1 MPVDSRNVILKHTD
15 ISNRKYAKTVFSSFF
30 FFLSFFFFFGGGGGT
45 EAAIFKIIQPKD
57 TK

>member
-30 FFLSFFFFFGGGGGT
+30 FFFFFFFFGGGGGT
-45 EAAIFKIIQPKD
+45 GASILKFMPQKD

>member
-30 FFLSFFFFFGGGGGT
+30 FFLFFFFFGGGGGT
-45 EAAIFKIIQPKD
+45 EAAILKIMQQKD